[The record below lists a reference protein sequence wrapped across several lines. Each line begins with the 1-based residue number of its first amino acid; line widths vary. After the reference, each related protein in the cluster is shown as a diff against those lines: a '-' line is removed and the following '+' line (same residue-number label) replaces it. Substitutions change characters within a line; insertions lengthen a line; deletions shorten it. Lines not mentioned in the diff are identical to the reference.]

1 MLFGKTLLK
10 HRMVQCKKLFTLL
23 TSCPIIPDQLPLLE
37 SNEPYDFELARM
49 TYLKFR
55 SVAKRFKMSIR
66 NPSYKSDSENISD
79 SKFSVA
85 ESHDGVVL
93 VYLSFRIS
101 LLLLYDCPNRFW
113 GALLFSFPC
122 FDITNGKLF

>member
-10 HRMVQCKKLFTLL
+10 HRIVQCKKLFTLL

-66 NPSYKSDSENISD
+66 NPSYKSDSEKISD
-79 SKFSVA
+79 SMFSVA
-85 ESHDGVVL
+85 KSHDGVVL
-93 VYLSFRIS
+93 VNFSFRIS
-101 LLLLYDCPNRFW
+101 LLLL
-113 GALLFSFPC
+113 
-122 FDITNGKLF
+122 